1 MSDHYY
7 AKDGTPTHWVP
18 KKDGKGTRPTTVADC
33 RKLQLL
39 PSPSTILKLLAKP
52 ALEEWRAKQMLYSV
66 LTAPD
71 LLIPETIDQKITRV
85 LDVERQHEQESAIA
99 RDMGTAIHESIQNAL
114 NGKQFDSHLSP
125 YVCPVLQ
132 EIMGLGNVI
141 FSEKVLIAKD
151 HAGLCDCGVESNG
164 VVTLLDF
171 KSSKTLPKSP
181 WPEHRFQLASYA
193 ASLGNTGDKRIECV
207 NIYISKT
214 EPGLIAAINLGDWQ
228 RDYKLFRL
236 LLEFWYLNN
245 NIEMPK

>member
-7 AKDGTPTHWVP
+7 TKDGTPTHWVP

-33 RKLQLL
+33 IKLQLL

-52 ALEEWRAKQMLYSV
+52 ALEDWKARQQILAVM
-66 LTAPD
+66 TAPD

-85 LDVERQHEQESAIA
+85 LDVERQHEQESSIA
-99 RDMGTAIHESIQNAL
+99 RDMGTAIHEAIQNAL
-114 NGKQFDSHLSP
+114 SGKPWSQSLIA
-125 YVCPVLQ
+125 YVCPVLI
-132 EIMGLGNVI
+132 EIGRLGRVA
-141 FSEKVLIAKD
+141 FTEKVLLAKD
-151 HAGLCDCGVESNG
+151 HAGLCDCGTENDEVL
-164 VVTLLDF
+164 TLLDF
-171 KSSKTLPKSP
+171 KSCKLPPKSP
-181 WPEHRFQLASYA
+181 YPEHRMQLASYA